1 MTKKNVEK
9 PLREVLTTPLTKIRP
24 FFDALTP
31 DLMKAELVQE
41 VSEKI
46 GNLWLMIAM
55 TS

>member
-1 MTKKNVEK
+1 MNEKNMEK
-9 PLREVLTTPLTKIRP
+9 PLRETLTTPIIKIRL
-24 FFDALTP
+24 FLNALRP
-31 DLMKAELVQE
+31 NRIKAELVQE